1 LTRRRRTALR
11 IVATVLLALAA
22 LSLVV
27 AWRAPEPAAAAP
39 RTPNFTTVSTPLAS
53 ARRIPY
59 VFTDALAR
67 VRLASTVSEQ
77 VAPYNACLV
86 VDDPRE
92 PGAHMASVQPDL
104 ALAPASVLK
113 LPTAVAALAA
123 LGADHAFSTR
133 ALLGSDGNLYL
144 VGGGDPVLATPAYE
158 QLIRSAALT
167 RTDPVTSLA
176 ALADAIV
183 ASGVRSV
190 PAIVTD
196 DSRHDSLRFLPDWK
210 PGYTDEIGALGALTV
225 NDGAA
230 PDGQRAADPALNA
243 GAHLQALLAERC
255 VAVGAVTGGR
265 APAEGAREV
274 GVVTSAPL
282 GDIAAAMIRSS
293 DNDTAEMLTREIGVA
308 RSGDGSTGAGVQ
320 GIRDVLVELGAS
332 TDGLDLKDGSGLSA
346 ANRITCETV
355 IDTIALVDDERFAA
369 VDEGLP
375 VAGQTGT
382 LAGRLRGDPLGGVLR
397 AKTGYIDGVAGLAG
411 IVDDDEH
418 LRFAFLANDTFSQTD
433 GRALADQVARL
444 IGAYPAVPAPGE
456 VVPAP

>member
-1 LTRRRRTALR
+1 
-11 IVATVLLALAA
+11 
-22 LSLVV
+22 
-27 AWRAPEPAAAAP
+27 
-39 RTPNFTTVSTPLAS
+39 
-53 ARRIPY
+53 
-59 VFTDALAR
+59 
-67 VRLASTVSEQ
+67 
-77 VAPYNACLV
+77 
-86 VDDPRE
+86 
-92 PGAHMASVQPDL
+92 M
-104 ALAPASVLK
+104 
-113 LPTAVAALAA
+113 
-123 LGADHAFSTR
+123 
-133 ALLGSDGNLYL
+133 
-144 VGGGDPVLATPAYE
+144 
-158 QLIRSAALT
+158 
-167 RTDPVTSLA
+167 
-176 ALADAIV
+176 
-183 ASGVRSV
+183 
-190 PAIVTD
+190 
-196 DSRHDSLRFLPDWK
+196 
-210 PGYTDEIGALGALTV
+210 
-225 NDGAA
+225 
-230 PDGQRAADPALNA
+230 
-243 GAHLQALLAERC
+243 
-255 VAVGAVTGGR
+255 TGGR

-282 GDIAAAMIRSS
+282 GDIVAAMIRSS

-308 RSGDGSTGAGVQ
+308 RGGDGSTGAGVQ

-382 LAGRLRGDPLGGVLR
+382 LAGRLRGDPLEGVLR